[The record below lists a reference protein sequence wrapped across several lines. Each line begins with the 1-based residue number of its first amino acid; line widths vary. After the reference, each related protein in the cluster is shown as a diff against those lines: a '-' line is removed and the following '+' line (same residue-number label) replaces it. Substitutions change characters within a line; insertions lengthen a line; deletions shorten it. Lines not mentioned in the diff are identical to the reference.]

1 MPEELTTV
9 QIDVETRD
17 KLREIAS
24 ANFRSMAG
32 HLKFLIA
39 KEYDEWQE
47 SQILS
52 IQADTSIL
60 RG

>member
-17 KLREIAS
+17 KLRELAS
-24 ANFRSMAG
+24 ANFRSMAS
-32 HLKFLIA
+32 HLKFLIT

-47 SQILS
+47 SQMLVV
-52 IQADTSIL
+52 QTDTSI
-60 RG
+60 